1 MSDNTLPTAAPQ
13 EHAFAPYVRIL
24 GKGKSGSRSLSLDEA
39 RHAFSLIL
47 RSEVEPLQL
56 GAFLML
62 LRVKEE
68 TAEEL
73 AGFIL
78 ACRDEMV
85 CPPTD
90 LAADL
95 DWSSYAGK
103 KHQHPWYVLAI
114 LLLAQ
119 SGLRV
124 FVHGSAGTTPGRLY
138 TEQVFRSLNLPI
150 ADGWAQVSQ
159 QLKTSSMS
167 YLPLQ
172 QFCPALD
179 SILHLRPLLGLRS
192 PVNTLAR
199 LLNPLNS
206 PFSLQSVF
214 HPGYAQLHHQASLI
228 LKQPSALVFKGES
241 GEAEIRPHADTQL
254 NYLAGSK
261 QLELSAKRTI
271 NQRVTAVAAPDV
283 TPLVQLWR
291 GENAENYGLQAVI
304 ATTAAVLTLHAPHLN
319 ESDATQ
325 QAMTLWQNRDTTR
338 LDRCH

>member
-1 MSDNTLPTAAPQ
+1 MNDNTLPTPAPQ

-78 ACRDEMV
+78 ACRDQMV
-85 CPPTD
+85 CPPIG
-90 LAADL
+90 LSADL

-138 TEQVFRSLNLPI
+138 TQQVFRSLNLPI
-150 ADGWAQVSQ
+150 ADSWTQVSQ
-159 QLKTSSMS
+159 HLETSSMC
-167 YLPLQ
+167 YLPLE

-206 PFSLQSVF
+206 LFSVQSVF
-214 HPGYAQLHHQASLI
+214 HPGYAQLHHQASFI
-228 LKQPSALVFKGES
+228 LKQPNALVFKGES

-254 NYLAGSK
+254 NYLTGSK
-261 QLELSAKRTI
+261 QFERSAKRTI
-271 NQRVTAVAAPDV
+271 NQRVTAVVAPDV
-283 TPLVQLWR
+283 TALVQLWR
-291 GENAENYGLQAVI
+291 GENTENYGLQAVI

-325 QAMTLWQNRDTTR
+325 QATALWQNRDTTR
-338 LDRCH
+338 LD